1 MVATTLRPPGLATP
15 DWLQKLQYAV
25 QFTRYLDRVG
35 AYGDIVRAPL
45 IGNNPNT
52 FLVSS
57 PADIKQVLSGE
68 GGRIGSPPNA
78 HLRPIVGDTSLFVL
92 EGDRHRRE
100 RRLLMPSFHGE
111 GIKAYGQIIRDRT
124 LCALDNCKPG
134 IPFPI
139 REVMQNISLDVIL
152 KVVFGVVGGER
163 FDLLKSYILQLAST
177 IRSTLFAACLFF
189 PILQKPY
196 GTWAYFKSLQQK
208 IDELLYAQIRD
219 RRQVKADAASG
230 TDILSLLIA
239 ARDEN
244 GDAMTDGELRD
255 ELMTLLLAGN
265 ETTANAAAW
274 AMYGI
279 YSHPEVYKRLRA
291 ELLELGENPDPAVI
305 AQLPYLNAVCNE
317 SLRLHPVAVLTSPRI
332 VKAPVVLQGYA
343 FEPGAILYGC
353 IYLTH
358 RRPDL
363 YPDSLA
369 FKPERFLERSYT
381 PFEFFPFGGGE
392 RRCIGEAL
400 ALFELKLI
408 LAAMVV
414 NSALQLVDPRPEIP
428 RRSGVI
434 GTPGRGV
441 PMVLQPD

>member
-1 MVATTLRPPGLATP
+1 MAATSIRPPGPETP
-15 DWLQKLQYAV
+15 DWLQKLQYAF

-35 AYGDIVRAPL
+35 AYGDVVRAPL

-52 FLVSS
+52 FLVGS
-57 PADIKQVLSGE
+57 PAGIKQLLSGD
-68 GGRIGSPPNA
+68 GGRIGSPPNS

-92 EGDRHRRE
+92 EGERHRRE
-100 RRLLMPSFHGE
+100 RRLLMPSFHSE
-111 GIKAYGQIIRDRT
+111 RIKDYGHIIRDLT
-124 LCALDNCKPG
+124 LCALADRKFG

-152 KVVFGVVGGER
+152 KVVFGVVGGNR
-163 FDLLKSYILQLAST
+163 FDLLKSYILRLAET
-177 IRSTLFAACLFF
+177 MRSPLFAACLFF

-219 RRQVKADAASG
+219 RRQVKADAAPG

-265 ETTANAAAW
+265 ETTANTAAW

-279 YSHPEVYKRLRA
+279 YSNPEVHKRLRA
-291 ELLELGENPDPAVI
+291 ELLELGETPDPAVI

-317 SLRLHPVAVLTSPRI
+317 SLRLYPVAVLTTPRM
-332 VKAPVVLQGYA
+332 VKAPVVIQDYA
-343 FEPGAILYGC
+343 FEPGAILYGS

-363 YPDSLA
+363 YPDPLA

-381 PFEFFPFGGGE
+381 PFEFLPFGGGE

-408 LAAMVV
+408 VAGLVV
-414 NSALQLVDPRPEIP
+414 NSALQLADQRPEIP

-434 GTPGRGV
+434 VTPGRGV
-441 PMVLQPD
+441 PMVLQHD